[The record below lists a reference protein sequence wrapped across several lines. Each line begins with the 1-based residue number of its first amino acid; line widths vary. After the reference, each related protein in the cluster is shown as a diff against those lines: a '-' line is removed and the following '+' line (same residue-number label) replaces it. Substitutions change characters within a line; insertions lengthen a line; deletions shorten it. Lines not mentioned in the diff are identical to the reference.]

1 MRSELVY
8 SAGIRIPNRFLL
20 TTLTIKAVQSLH
32 ISSTR
37 TEDTAN
43 RVFAD
48 VASGHFTDVRMPA
61 IEPTTAMDP
70 LLIAS
75 AA

>member
-20 TTLTIKAVQSLH
+20 ATVTIKAVQSLH
-32 ISSTR
+32 ISTTR

-43 RVFAD
+43 RVFEEVAMGRYVD
-48 VASGHFTDVRMPA
+48 VTMPEVMPQPA
-61 IEPTTAMDP
+61 IEP
-70 LLIAS
+70 LLIAP

>member
-8 SAGIRIPNRFLL
+8 SAGRAVANRFLL
-20 TTLTIKAVQSLH
+20 ATVAIRAVRALH
-32 ISSTR
+32 IDSTR

-43 RVFAD
+43 KVFSEISEGRY
-48 VASGHFTDVRMPA
+48 VPQSLP
-61 IEPTTAMDP
+61 EPTPPPLIEP
-70 LLIAS
+70 LLIAP

>member
-1 MRSELVY
+1 MRSQLVY

-20 TTLTIKAVQSLH
+20 TTLTIKAVKSLH

-48 VASGHFTDVRMPA
+48 VASGHFTDVKMPDVA
-61 IEPTTAMDP
+61 HQPAMEP
-70 LLIAS
+70 LLIVPTV
-75 AA
+75 

>member
-48 VASGHFTDVRMPA
+48 VASGHFTDVRMPTV
-61 IEPTTAMDP
+61 IPQPSLEP
-70 LLIAS
+70 LLIVP

>member
-20 TTLTIKAVQSLH
+20 TTLTIRAVQSLH

-48 VASGHFTDVRMPA
+48 VASGHFTDVKMPA
-61 IEPTTAMDP
+61 IEAQTSMEP
-70 LLIAS
+70 LLIAP

>member
-20 TTLTIKAVQSLH
+20 TTLTIKAVKSLH
-32 ISSTR
+32 ITSTR

-43 RVFAD
+43 RVFTD
-48 VASGHFTDVRMPA
+48 VASGHFTDVKMPSVVAQPA
-61 IEPTTAMDP
+61 IEP
-70 LLIAS
+70 LLITS

>member
-48 VASGHFTDVRMPA
+48 VASGHFTDVKMPEIETQTA
-61 IEPTTAMDP
+61 IEP
-70 LLIAS
+70 LLIAP

>member
-8 SAGIRIPNRFLL
+8 SAGIRVPNRFLL

-32 ISSTR
+32 IDSTR

-48 VASGHFTDVRMPA
+48 VARGHFTDVKMPALEVQPA
-61 IEPTTAMDP
+61 IEPQ
-70 LLIAS
+70 LIVS

>member
-8 SAGIRIPNRFLL
+8 SAGIKIPNRFLL
-20 TTLTIKAVQSLH
+20 TTVTIKAVQSLH
-32 ISSTR
+32 IATTR

-43 RVFAD
+43 RVFLD
-48 VASGHFTDVRMPA
+48 VAEGRYVEVVLPKVTQHPA
-61 IEPTTAMDP
+61 IEP
-70 LLIAS
+70 LLITP

>member
-48 VASGHFTDVRMPA
+48 VASGHFTDVRMPTVVA
-61 IEPTTAMDP
+61 QPSMEP
-70 LLIAS
+70 LLIAP

>member
-48 VASGHFTDVRMPA
+48 VASGHFTDVKMPSLAVQTA
-61 IEPTTAMDP
+61 IEP
-70 LLIAS
+70 LLIAP

>member
-48 VASGHFTDVRMPA
+48 VASGHFTDVRMPVVEVQPS
-61 IEPTTAMDP
+61 IEP
-70 LLIAS
+70 LLIAP

>member
-32 ISSTR
+32 ITSTR

-48 VASGHFTDVRMPA
+48 VAVGRFTDVKMPEIA
-61 IEPTTAMDP
+61 IQTAMDP
-70 LLIAS
+70 LLIAP
-75 AA
+75 AL

>member
-1 MRSELVY
+1 MRSQLVY

-32 ISSTR
+32 INSTR

-48 VASGHFTDVRMPA
+48 VASGHFADVKMPA
-61 IEPTTAMDP
+61 VTPQPAMEP
-70 LLIAS
+70 LLIAP

>member
-48 VASGHFTDVRMPA
+48 VASGHFTDVKMPA
-61 IEPTTAMDP
+61 VAVQSPIET
-70 LLIAS
+70 LLIAP